1 MEEISC
7 ESPISLGNSWCS
19 RRIYPVEIYWNR
31 TAALSDCIINLPA
44 THFQTRWL
52 DIVEDEWWLLRLLEG
67 PFGSWPRSG
76 HPVWIQHRQKSCSY
90 IENSP
95 GEYNSSAT
103 EVSMAW
109 RKLFKSRWS
118 TIPTS
123 SIAPSHSAGESVR
136 QTCSVL
142 KILLQSN
149 LIKTSEGQFR
159 SHYAKGHSR
168 PEKPS

>member
-1 MEEISC
+1 MNFLFMEEISC

-44 THFQTRWL
+44 THFQARWL
-52 DIVEDEWWLLRLLEG
+52 DIVEDEWWLVRLLEG
-67 PFGSWPRSG
+67 PFVVLAQIGPSSLDTTSSE
-76 HPVWIQHRQKSCSY
+76 SCSY

-103 EVSMAW
+103 DVSMAW
-109 RKLFKSRWS
+109 RKLFRSRWS

-123 SIAPSHSAGESVR
+123 PIAPSHSAGESAR
-136 QTCSVL
+136 QTCSVQE
-142 KILLQSN
+142 ILLQSN
-149 LIKTSEGQFR
+149 LIKTSV
-159 SHYAKGHSR
+159 
-168 PEKPS
+168 P

>member
-1 MEEISC
+1 MNFLFMEEINC

-76 HPVWIQHRQKSCSY
+76 HPVWIQHRQKVVHTLRTALANITALPLMSAWHE
-90 IENSP
+90 ENFL
-95 GEYNSSAT
+95 G
-103 EVSMAW
+103 
-109 RKLFKSRWS
+109 
-118 TIPTS
+118 
-123 SIAPSHSAGESVR
+123 AGGR
-136 QTCSVL
+136 QY
-142 KILLQSN
+142 QPH
-149 LIKTSEGQFR
+149 Q
-159 SHYAKGHSR
+159 
-168 PEKPS
+168 